1 MSTRLE
7 GGDSWGSVRRS
18 PWSWERGDRG
28 ERTKGSAP
36 AAGLSALG
44 GCAALRSD
52 ALSREP
58 FVKGDPPGWAS
69 PGGSGN
75 REAASREPGVDSV
88 VPDP

>member
-7 GGDSWGSVRRS
+7 GGGQLGIRAPEPVVVGA
-18 PWSWERGDRG
+18 RGADQG
-28 ERTKGSAP
+28 ERPRSGAFG
-36 AAGLSALG
+36 AG

-75 REAASREPGVDSV
+75 REAGSREPGVDSV